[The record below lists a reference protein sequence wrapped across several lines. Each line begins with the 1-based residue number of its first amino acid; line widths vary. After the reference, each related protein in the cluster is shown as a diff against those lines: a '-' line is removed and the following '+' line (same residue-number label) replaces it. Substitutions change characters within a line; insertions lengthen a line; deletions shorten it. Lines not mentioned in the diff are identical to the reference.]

1 MTNRPTREQLEKLK
15 TFGSATI
22 HEAQGQKGAFESQMK
37 PLDPSLRLVGRALTV
52 ELRPDDNLLIHYAV
66 VKAEPGDVL
75 VVDAKGFMEAGPWGD
90 VLTLAAQQRG
100 IAGLVI
106 NGAVRDAES
115 IIEMGFPVFCRG
127 LSIKGTAKE
136 QNGKVNV
143 PICMNGVTINAGD
156 IIVGDRDGLVVVA
169 ATEVEDVISASERR
183 ELKEIDMRRAIMA
196 GKTTVELLNL
206 KGTLEEFGHRL

>member
-1 MTNRPTREQLEKLK
+1 MTKRPTFEQLEKLK
-15 TFGSATI
+15 AFGSATI
-22 HEAQGQKGAFESQMK
+22 HEAQGQKGAFESSMK
-37 PLDPSLRLVGRALTV
+37 PLDPTLRLVGRALTV

-66 VKAEPGDVL
+66 ARAEPGDVL
-75 VVDAKGFMEAGPWGD
+75 VVDAKGFLEAGPWGD

-115 IIEMGFPVFCRG
+115 IIEMGFPIFCRG

-136 QNGKVNV
+136 QNGKVNA
-143 PICMNGVTINAGD
+143 PLYMNGVAINPGD
-156 IIVGDRDGLVVVA
+156 VIVGDRDGLVVVA
-169 ATEVEDVISASERR
+169 AAEVADVIAASERR
-183 ELKEIDMRRAIMA
+183 ELKEVDMRRAILD

-206 KGTLEEFGHRL
+206 KNALEEFGHRL